1 MERQCRLPAVVHG
14 VGRRYAVVVLIII
27 IIGAIVVV
35 VTAFI
40 FAPTLLSG
48 VSQPWAYKRAI
59 DFQHL
64 DTRKCRQGPIE
75 VQIPTMIPSYF
86 RSTNIPAHIK
96 YLPKTAGI
104 TVFLI
109 PNSRTNACMHVPGLN
124 NLEVVDVAIGSTHA
138 GLLSSVKVNRES
150 LTSRMQYC

>member
-1 MERQCRLPAVVHG
+1 LSLLSLRLFFP
-14 VGRRYAVVVLIII
+14 
-27 IIGAIVVV
+27 
-35 VTAFI
+35 
-40 FAPTLLSG
+40 PTLLSG

-75 VQIPTMIPSYF
+75 VQIPTMIPCYF

-104 TVFLI
+104 TV
-109 PNSRTNACMHVPGLN
+109 
-124 NLEVVDVAIGSTHA
+124 
-138 GLLSSVKVNRES
+138 
-150 LTSRMQYC
+150 